1 LHAFCKIDGITKLKT
16 ENLIKMKKVLLV
28 AVMALGISQVNAQ
41 NYKNALGVVVDLG
54 DGETLVG
61 PQFKHSFDGKN
72 AGNVQVMFGD
82 HVTVLGADYTY
93 NQPFSGTNGLG
104 WYVGVGPQLSFV
116 DGGKFEDKTYFAIRP
131 QAGLEYKIP
140 SAPLALHF
148 DWKPW
153 WNLTND
159 SNFEAGRFS
168 LGFKYTFN

>member
-1 LHAFCKIDGITKLKT
+1 MHVFCLTIGITKKELK
-16 ENLIKMKKVLLV
+16 IYKMKKVLLV

-104 WYVGVGPQLSFV
+104 WYVGVGPQLTFI
-116 DGGKFEDKTYFAIRP
+116 DKGYYEDKTIFGIRP

-140 SAPLALHF
+140 SAPLAFHF
-148 DWKPW
+148 DWKPDW
-153 WNLTND
+153 RLSND
-159 SNFEAGRFS
+159 SDFEAGRFS